1 MYQFSEWVQTEED
14 RMEFSSRGVTQRER
28 DVVLW
33 VAQGKINQEIALIL
47 GVSPRT
53 VSKHL
58 EHIFHKFQVNSRVA
72 VVGKVYDMYREPKGQ
87 PDGLQYI
94 A

>member
-1 MYQFSEWVQTEED
+1 
-14 RMEFSSRGVTQRER
+14 MEFSSRGITQRER
-28 DVVLW
+28 DVVIW
-33 VAQGKINQEIALIL
+33 VAQGKINPEIALIL
-47 GVSPRT
+47 GVSSRT

-72 VVGKVYDMYREPKGQ
+72 VVGKAYDMYREPKGQ